1 MNEQDQ
7 RALWFLFHCRRCRKE
22 LRILSF
28 RDKRFC
34 FFIFFLSFFLSFFFF
49 SLFWTRATDWTKGDT
64 ARTLED
70 CLCRRFDGS
79 SSVCISDNF
88 FPLSIF
94 LVLFRGWHDIL
105 KEIEESS
112 SRHRIAVTSSRRG
125 SVRFF
130 PQSINFGFFFSI
142 YVGRDNFVISLPSST
157 AHFNWIP
164 HEFSVLL
171 GSCLFIKLQ
180 QLLTYFL
187 LTHSEPHTLTL
198 SSGSFFLKT
207 LR

>member
-7 RALWFLFHCRRCRKE
+7 RDLWFQFHCRRCRKE

-28 RDKRFC
+28 RDTRFC
-34 FFIFFLSFFLSFFFF
+34 FFIFFLSFFFFFF
-49 SLFWTRATDWTKGDT
+49 FTFLDSRDRLDRKGET

-79 SSVCISDNF
+79 SSVCVSDVF
-88 FPLSIF
+88 FPFSIF

-112 SRHRIAVTSSRRG
+112 SRHGSAVTSSRRG

-164 HEFSVLL
+164 LEFSVLL

>member
-1 MNEQDQ
+1 MSRLKEPFDLYSIADVVEKNYEFCHSAT
-7 RALWFLFHCRRCRKE
+7 RAFACLL
-22 LRILSF
+22 LY
-28 RDKRFC
+28 
-34 FFIFFLSFFLSFFFF
+34 FFIYFFFTF
-49 SLFWTRATDWTKGDT
+49 LDSRNRLDRKGET

-70 CLCRRFDGS
+70 CLCRRFDGC
-79 SSVCISDNF
+79 SSVCVSDNF
-88 FPLSIF
+88 FPFSIF
-94 LVLFRGWHDIL
+94 LVLFREWHDIL

-112 SRHRIAVTSSRRG
+112 LRHGIAVTSSRRG
-125 SVRFF
+125 SVTGFF
-130 PQSINFGFFFSI
+130 LNRSMFGDFFSI

-157 AHFNWIP
+157 AHFIWVP

-171 GSCLFIKLQ
+171 ASCLFIKLQ
-180 QLLTYFL
+180 QLFRYFL